1 MKIYALISIL
11 LVSVLLLGCLNSPA
25 APVEQNTLNSTPLP
39 NSNTPNTQTNTTTQT
54 SATQSESKTLT
65 YDSAAFSIQYPAD
78 WKFEELN
85 DDTSNLKEVIFT
97 PVEQIDGELTGLTIS
112 YQTYTTRA
120 PPTLKEMHV
129 IELNKAND
137 YVTVISNEE
146 VQFQGQ
152 TAVKA
157 TFQITASALKGT
169 TQTDYLFNKGSTT
182 FGISALYKEN
192 DSTTKQKVDA
202 MLQTFQTK

>member
-1 MKIYALISIL
+1 MKIYSLISLL
-11 LVSVLLLGCLNSPA
+11 LVSVLLLGCLNSPVA
-25 APVEQNTLNSTPLP
+25 QVEQNTLNSTPLP
-39 NSNTPNTQTNTTTQT
+39 NSNTPNTQTTTQN

-112 YQTYTTRA
+112 YQTYATRA
-120 PPTLKEMHV
+120 PPTLKEMHAL
-129 IELNKAND
+129 ELNKAND
-137 YVTVISNEE
+137 YVTVLSNEE

-157 TFQITASALKGT
+157 TFKITASALKGT
-169 TQTDYLFNKGSTT
+169 TQTDYMFNKGSTT

-192 DSTTKQKVDA
+192 DAETKQKIDSA
-202 MLQTFQTK
+202 LQTFQTK